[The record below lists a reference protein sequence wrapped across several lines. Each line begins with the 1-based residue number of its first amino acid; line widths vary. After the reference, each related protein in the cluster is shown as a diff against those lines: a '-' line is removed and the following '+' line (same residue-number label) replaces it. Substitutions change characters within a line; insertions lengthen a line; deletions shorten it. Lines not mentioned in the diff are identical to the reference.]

1 MGNVDGRPT
10 EGALDKALA
19 VLGAF
24 TPERGPIG
32 VSDVARIA
40 GVSKSTAFRILST
53 FVEWR
58 YLEREGSAY
67 AIGPRLSIQD
77 SPTELAQDMKAVV
90 REQLAQ
96 GKSEEEVTAYF
107 VEKYGE
113 WILLQPKAEGFNLT
127 VYLLPV
133 FSLVLGGGVV
143 AMGIRR
149 WTRNAPPASDE
160 PLEPEY

>member
-1 MGNVDGRPT
+1 MRR
-10 EGALDKALA
+10 ALILALA
-19 VLGAF
+19 LSAAAPALMAQQTGTVQQA
-24 TPERGPIG
+24 P
-32 VSDVARIA
+32 D
-40 GVSKSTAFRILST
+40 TA
-53 FVEWR
+53 
-58 YLEREGSAY
+58 LERRTRELASQLRCPVCQG
-67 AIGPRLSIQD
+67 LSIQD

>member
-1 MGNVDGRPT
+1 MRR
-10 EGALDKALA
+10 ALILAFALSA
-19 VLGAF
+19 AAPALMAQQTGTVQQA
-24 TPERGPIG
+24 P
-32 VSDVARIA
+32 D
-40 GVSKSTAFRILST
+40 TA
-53 FVEWR
+53 
-58 YLEREGSAY
+58 LERRTRELASQLRCPVCQG
-67 AIGPRLSIQD
+67 LSIQD